1 MNPSESGKNRNKKRK
16 GREEGKGGGAYENDR
31 FPRFGTNSLKKEEEE
46 EEVAEERRIFQVA
59 RVVV

>member
-1 MNPSESGKNRNKKRK
+1 MNPSESGKNRNKKRR
-16 GREEGKGGGAYENDR
+16 GREEGKGEGAYENDR

-46 EEVAEERRIFQVA
+46 EVAEERRIFQVA